1 MIEKPILKPEEAVKD
16 IKDGS
21 VIMVGGFLGCGT
33 PLSLVNALDKKGTRN
48 MTLICNDTAIYNP
61 DKNIVTG
68 VAPLVV
74 DKRFK
79 KIIASH
85 IGTNRETGRQM
96 TSGETEIELVP
107 QGTLAERIR
116 AAGFGLGGFLTPTGV
131 GTEVENGKQVIEIN
145 GKKYLLELP
154 LFADFAL
161 LKAKKADKAGNLI
174 FSKSTRNFNP
184 IMATAAKIVIAEVD
198 EIVEIGELN
207 PDEIVTPF
215 IFVSILVLNEKK
227 FERKN

>member
-1 MIEKPILKPEEAVKD
+1 MMIEKPIMKAEEAVKQ

-21 VIMVGGFLGCGT
+21 VIMVGGFMGCGT
-33 PLSLVNALDKKGTRN
+33 PLSLVNALDKQGTKDL
-48 MTLICNDTAIYNP
+48 TLICNDTAIYNP
-61 DKNIVTG
+61 DKNLVTG

-96 TSGETEIELVP
+96 NAGETEVQLVP
-107 QGTLAERIR
+107 QGTLAEKIR

-131 GTEVENGKQVIEIN
+131 GTEVENGKQIIEVN

-174 FSKSTRNFNP
+174 YSKSARNFNP
-184 IMATAAKIVIAEVD
+184 IMATAAKVVIAEVD
-198 EIVEIGELN
+198 EIVEIGELD
-207 PDEIVTPF
+207 PDDIVTPF

-227 FERKN
+227 NK

>member
-1 MIEKPILKPEEAVKD
+1 MVEKLILKAEEAVKQ

-21 VIMVGGFLGCGT
+21 TIMVGGFLGCGT
-33 PLSLVNALDKKGTRN
+33 PLALINALDKQGTRN
-48 MTLICNDTAIYNP
+48 LTLICNDTAIYNP
-61 DKNIVTG
+61 EKNLVNG

-96 TSGETEIELVP
+96 NSGETEVELVP

-116 AAGFGLGGFLTPTGV
+116 CAGFGIGGFLTPTGV
-131 GTEVENGKQVIEIN
+131 GTEVENGKQVIEVN

-154 LFADFAL
+154 LSADFAL

-174 FSKSTRNFNP
+174 YSKSARNFNP
-184 IMATAAKIVIAEVD
+184 IMATAAKVVIVEVD
-198 EIVEIGELN
+198 EIVEIGQLN

-215 IFVSILVLNEKK
+215 IFTSILVLNEKK
-227 FERKN
+227 I

>member
-1 MIEKPILKPEEAVKD
+1 MIEKPIMKAEEAVKQ

-21 VIMVGGFLGCGT
+21 VIMVGGFMGCGT
-33 PLSLVNALDKKGTRN
+33 PLSLVNALDKQGTKDL
-48 MTLICNDTAIYNP
+48 TLICNDTAIYNP
-61 DKNIVTG
+61 DKNLVTG

-96 TSGETEIELVP
+96 NAGETEVQLVP
-107 QGTLAERIR
+107 QGTLAEKIR

-131 GTEVENGKQVIEIN
+131 GTEVENGKQIIEVN

-174 FSKSTRNFNP
+174 YSKSARNFNP
-184 IMATAAKIVIAEVD
+184 IMATAAKVVIAEVD
-198 EIVEIGELN
+198 EIVEIGELD
-207 PDEIVTPF
+207 PDDIVTPF

-227 FERKN
+227 NK

>member
-1 MIEKPILKPEEAVKD
+1 MIEKPILSAKEAVKN

-21 VIMVGGFLGCGT
+21 VIMVGGFMGCGT
-33 PLSLVNALDKKGTRN
+33 PLSLVKALEEQGTKD

-61 DKNIVTG
+61 DKNLVTG

-74 DKRFK
+74 NKRFK

-96 TSGETEIELVP
+96 TSGETDVELVP

-116 AAGFGLGGFLTPTGV
+116 AAGYGLGGFLTPTGV
-131 GTEVENGKQVIEIN
+131 GTEVENGKQVIEVN

-161 LKAKKADKAGNLI
+161 LKAKKADKAGNLVY
-174 FSKSTRNFNP
+174 SKSARNFNP
-184 IMATAAKIVIAEVD
+184 IMATAAKFVIAEVD
-198 EIVEIGELN
+198 EIVEIGELD
-207 PDEIVTPF
+207 PDEVVTPF
-215 IFVSILVLNEKK
+215 IFVSVLVLNNNKK
-227 FERKN
+227 

>member
-1 MIEKPILKPEEAVKD
+1 MIEKPILKAEEAVKQ

-21 VIMVGGFLGCGT
+21 SIMVGGFMGCGT
-33 PLSLVNALDKKGTRN
+33 PLSLVNALDKQGTKDL
-48 MTLICNDTAIYNP
+48 TLICNDTAIYNP
-61 DKNIVTG
+61 DKNLITG
-68 VAPLVV
+68 VAPLVIN
-74 DKRFK
+74 KRFK

-96 TSGETEIELVP
+96 TSGETEVQLVP

-116 AAGFGLGGFLTPTGV
+116 SAGFGLGGFLTPTGV
-131 GTEVENGKQVIEIN
+131 GTEVENGKQIIEIN

-174 FSKSTRNFNP
+174 YSKSARNFNP

-198 EIVEIGELN
+198 EIVEIGELD
-207 PDEIVTPF
+207 PDDIVTPF

-227 FERKN
+227 GK

>member
-1 MIEKPILKPEEAVKD
+1 MIEKPILKAEEAVKQ

-21 VIMVGGFLGCGT
+21 VIMVGGFMGCGT
-33 PLSLVNALDKKGTRN
+33 PLSIVDALDRQGTKDL
-48 MTLICNDTAIYNP
+48 TLICNDTAIYNP
-61 DKNIVTG
+61 DKNLVTG

-74 DKRFK
+74 NKRFK

-96 TSGETEIELVP
+96 NSGETQVELVP
-107 QGTLAERIR
+107 QGTLAEKIR

-131 GTEVENGKQVIEIN
+131 GTEVENGKQIIEIN
-145 GKKYLLELP
+145 GNKYLLELP

-174 FSKSTRNFNP
+174 YSKSARNFNP
-184 IMATAAKIVIAEVD
+184 IMATAAKVVIAEVD
-198 EIVEIGELN
+198 EIVEIGELD
-207 PDEIVTPF
+207 PDDIVTPF

-227 FERKN
+227 YK

>member
-1 MIEKPILKPEEAVKD
+1 MIEKPILKAEEAVKQ

-21 VIMVGGFLGCGT
+21 VIMVGGFMGCGT
-33 PLSLVNALDKKGTRN
+33 PLSIVDALDRQGTKDL
-48 MTLICNDTAIYNP
+48 TLICNDTAIYNP
-61 DKNIVTG
+61 DKNLVTG

-74 DKRFK
+74 NKRFK

-96 TSGETEIELVP
+96 NSGETQVELVP
-107 QGTLAERIR
+107 QGTLAEKIR

-131 GTEVENGKQVIEIN
+131 GTEVENGKQIIEIN

-174 FSKSTRNFNP
+174 YSKSARNFNP
-184 IMATAAKIVIAEVD
+184 IMATAAKVVIAEVD
-198 EIVEIGELN
+198 EIVEIGELD
-207 PDEIVTPF
+207 PDDIVTPF

-227 FERKN
+227 YK

>member
-1 MIEKPILKPEEAVKD
+1 MIEKPIMRAEEAVKQ
-16 IKDGS
+16 IKDGA
-21 VIMVGGFLGCGT
+21 VIMVGGFMGCGT
-33 PLSLVNALDKKGTRN
+33 PLSLVNALDKQGTKDL
-48 MTLICNDTAIYNP
+48 TLICNDTAIYNP
-61 DKNIVTG
+61 DKNLITG

-74 DKRFK
+74 NKRFK

-96 TSGETEIELVP
+96 TAGETEVQLVP

-131 GTEVENGKQVIEIN
+131 GTEVENGKQIIEIE

-174 FSKSTRNFNP
+174 YSKSARNFNP
-184 IMATAAKIVIAEVD
+184 IMATAAKVVIAEVD
-198 EIVEIGELN
+198 EIVEIGQLD
-207 PDEIVTPF
+207 PDDIVTPF
-215 IFVSILVLNEKK
+215 IFVSILVLNENKK
-227 FERKN
+227 K

>member
-1 MIEKPILKPEEAVKD
+1 MVEKPILKAEEAVKQ
-16 IKDGS
+16 INDGAT
-21 VIMVGGFLGCGT
+21 IMVGGFMGCGT
-33 PLSLVNALDKKGTRN
+33 PLSLVNALDKQGTRN

-61 DKNIVTG
+61 DKNLVTG

-96 TSGETEIELVP
+96 TAGETEVELVP

-116 AAGFGLGGFLTPTGV
+116 SAGFGLGGFLTPTGV
-131 GTEVENGKQVIEIN
+131 GTEVENGKQVIEVN
-145 GKKYLLELP
+145 GRKYLLELP

-161 LKAKKADKAGNLI
+161 IKAKKADKAGNLI
-174 FSKSTRNFNP
+174 YSKSARNFNP

-198 EIVEIGELN
+198 EIVEIGELD
-207 PDEIVTPF
+207 PDQIVTPF
-215 IFVSILVLNEKK
+215 IFVSILVLNENKK
-227 FERKN
+227 K

>member
-1 MIEKPILKPEEAVKD
+1 MIEKPILKAEEAVKQ

-21 VIMVGGFLGCGT
+21 VIMVGGFMGCGT
-33 PLSLVNALDKKGTRN
+33 PLSIVDALNKQGTKDL
-48 MTLICNDTAIYNP
+48 TLICNDTAIYNP
-61 DKNIVTG
+61 DKNLITG

-74 DKRFK
+74 NKRFK

-96 TSGETEIELVP
+96 TAGETEVELVP

-131 GTEVENGKQVIEIN
+131 GTEVENGKQIIELN

-174 FSKSTRNFNP
+174 YSKSARNFNP
-184 IMATAAKIVIAEVD
+184 VMATAAKIVIAEVD
-198 EIVEIGELN
+198 EIVEIGELD
-207 PDEIVTPF
+207 PDDIVTPF
-215 IFVSILVLNEKK
+215 IFVSILVLNENKK
-227 FERKN
+227 

>member
-1 MIEKPILKPEEAVKD
+1 MIEKPIMRAEEAVKQ
-16 IKDGS
+16 IKDGA
-21 VIMVGGFLGCGT
+21 VIMVGGFMGCGT
-33 PLSLVNALDKKGTRN
+33 PLSLVNALDKQGTKDL
-48 MTLICNDTAIYNP
+48 TLICNDTAIYNP
-61 DKNIVTG
+61 DKNLVTG

-74 DKRFK
+74 NKRFK

-96 TSGETEIELVP
+96 TAGETEVQLVP

-131 GTEVENGKQVIEIN
+131 GTEVENGKQIIEIE

-174 FSKSTRNFNP
+174 YSKSARNFNP
-184 IMATAAKIVIAEVD
+184 IMATAAKVVIAEVD
-198 EIVEIGELN
+198 EIVEIGQLD
-207 PDEIVTPF
+207 PDDIVTPF
-215 IFVSILVLNEKK
+215 IFVSILVLNENKK
-227 FERKN
+227 K

>member
-1 MIEKPILKPEEAVKD
+1 MIEKPILTAKEAVKN

-21 VIMVGGFLGCGT
+21 VIMVGGFMGCGT
-33 PLSLVNALDKKGTRN
+33 PLSLVKALEEQGTKD

-61 DKNIVTG
+61 DKNLVTG

-74 DKRFK
+74 NKRFK

-96 TSGETEIELVP
+96 TAGETEVELVP

-131 GTEVENGKQVIEIN
+131 GTEVENGKQVIEVN

-161 LKAKKADKAGNLI
+161 LKAKKADKAGNLVY
-174 FSKSTRNFNP
+174 SKSARNFNP
-184 IMATAAKIVIAEVD
+184 IMATAAKFVIAEVD
-198 EIVEIGELN
+198 EIVEIGELD
-207 PDEIVTPF
+207 PDEVVTPF
-215 IFVSILVLNEKK
+215 IFVSALVLNNNKK
-227 FERKN
+227 